1 MEKVIFDFKKST
13 VQLLGRYQPFHD
25 GHFALAKNAIDKVG
39 QVAIMVRDTQ
49 GTDSSNPFNFESV
62 KARIEER
69 MDKEGLNGKYVVML
83 VPNITNIHYGR
94 DVGYKIE
101 KVELSSELQS
111 ISATKIRKEMGV

>member
-1 MEKVIFDFKKST
+1 MSFDFKKPT

-25 GHFALAKNAIDKVG
+25 GHFNLAKNAIETVG

-49 GTDSSNPFNFESV
+49 GTDEKNPFDFEAV
-62 KARIEER
+62 KARITER
-69 MDKEGLNGKYVVML
+69 MTKEGYADKFVVLL

-101 KVELSSELQS
+101 KIELSAELQA
-111 ISATKIRKEMGV
+111 ISATKLRKEMGI